1 MSAAITPLA
10 PTTLALL
17 CVDLQPVFLKVIPDH
32 ERVTKRC
39 AFAIAVAAEF
49 GIRTIFSEQVSE
61 KLGPTLP
68 ELSQLAKSSLVFS
81 KKTFSAVADD
91 PIRSALLT
99 AETEHV
105 LLCGIETSVCVYQS
119 ALDLLA
125 AGVGV
130 TVLSDCI
137 GSRRSHDAQVC
148 VEALVRAGANLLPSE
163 TVFYALLHDVKHP
176 FFKAYTQLVKAY
188 S

>member
-1 MSAAITPLA
+1 MSAAISPLA
-10 PTTLALL
+10 PTNLALL
-17 CVDLQPVFLKVIPDH
+17 CVDVQPVFLKVIPDH
-32 ERVTKRC
+32 ERLTKRC
-39 AFAIAVAAEF
+39 AFVIAAAAEL

-68 ELSQLAKSSLVFS
+68 ELRQLAKSPLAFS

-91 PIRSALLT
+91 PLRAALLT

-105 LLCGIETSVCVYQS
+105 LLCGIETSVCVYQT

-125 AGVGV
+125 AGAGV

-137 GSRRSHDAQVC
+137 GARRPADAQVC
-148 VEALVRAGANLLPSE
+148 LEALVRAGANLLPAE
-163 TVFYALLHDVKHP
+163 TVFYALLHDVAHP